1 MMFFGSD
8 DLGDIAVN
16 AFPKFAPPVVEIQTE
31 ALEPFAAE
39 VEDLITFSLGAL
51 LGAVSWLMAVRPPP
65 VVNLPIYPLQL
76 NHVRA
81 GRFVQGRVS
90 LASSLPHP
98 SYESEYTRQCH
109 QLHGLKGNQP

>member
-1 MMFFGSD
+1 MMSFGID
-8 DLGDIAVN
+8 DFDDIRVN

-51 LGAVSWLMAVRPPP
+51 LGAVSWRTAISPRP
-65 VVNLPIYPLQL
+65 VANFPIYPLQL

-109 QLHGLKGNQP
+109 QLNGLKGNQP

>member
-1 MMFFGSD
+1 MVASAMMSFGID
-8 DLGDIAVN
+8 DFGDIAVN
-16 AFPKFAPPVVEIQTE
+16 AFRKFAPPVVEIQTE

-51 LGAVSWLMAVRPPP
+51 LGAVSWLMAVRPRP
-65 VVNLPIYPLQL
+65 VVNLPIYPLQPNQL
-76 NHVRA
+76 RA

-109 QLHGLKGNQP
+109 QMKG

>member
-1 MMFFGSD
+1 MMSFGID
-8 DLGDIAVN
+8 DLRDIAVN
-16 AFPKFAPPVVEIQTE
+16 AFLAFAPPVVEIQTE

-51 LGAVSWLMAVRPPP
+51 LGAVSWLMAVRPRP

-81 GRFVQGRVS
+81 GRFVQGRGS
-90 LASSLPHP
+90 LASSLPHL
-98 SYESEYTRQCH
+98 SNESEYTRQCH
-109 QLHGLKGNQP
+109 RLKG